1 MKTNVT
7 RMLESQNI
15 PFKTVVYEVD
25 EEDLSGLHA
34 AQFLGV
40 PPEQMFKTL
49 VVKGER
55 RGYLVCCIPCCE
67 ELDLKRRPVLPEIK
81 RRI

>member
-55 RGYLVCCIPCCE
+55 RGYFVCCIPCCE